1 MSTTVRRVTA
11 VLTAGLLTAAL
22 ATTPA
27 SALRLVPPDLPRDP
41 AVVESIEDPS
51 LLMTSGRLAA
61 YLSNT
66 AVLHGG

>member
-11 VLTAGLLTAAL
+11 VLTAGLFTAAL

-51 LLMTSGRLAA
+51 LLMTSERLAA